1 MFTKQIK
8 ITKKLFQNQVF
19 KAAALTAILAF
30 TFILRAHN
38 YDREPVIGQLEE
50 HLYAWAGINLLYDK
64 VPMSWSTLDY
74 PESAVVY
81 KGEVNLDGNQPK
93 PHVTLVSPWLDEPPI
108 YSYISGGSA
117 YLFGDVR
124 WDVLP
129 SSHIRLP
136 QIFIS
141 FFISIMVFLIA
152 RAVSGFWTGFI
163 AALIYGTS
171 PLFVIASRLAV
182 PENLITLIFMI
193 IIYLILKERVRRS
206 LSAIILIPI
215 LIGIAGLSKPTGFF
229 LAPLVAYELFKLKRY
244 KGIAYLIFVVG
255 LSVGLFFLY
264 GFYYS
269 PEIFMRILE
278 IQSGRPVG
286 FGGLG
291 YMLSTP
297 AYDIFLLFDTM
308 YIFCFLSLIYYAFSY
323 RVEDEKA
330 SARNFLVFCAV
341 YWIIVVLISG
351 GEYDLLPWYR
361 FGFFPLLAIFGAWG
375 LKEAVVNFSFVKSF
389 LAVTLF
395 LGNRILLVNPFRPN
409 LEPGLFRIVFSTIL
423 APALGYEVFRK
434 NYFKVAGQAVI
445 IGAFIIGTYMN
456 IVYIYN
462 AQEIKCE
469 SIECPIGPS
478 TIISRLHFP
487 FIWRF
492 FVLPPP
498 TIR

>member
-1 MFTKQIK
+1 MKK
-8 ITKKLFQNQVF
+8 IKKLFSNRWFQRI
-19 KAAALTAILAF
+19 ALLILFSF

-50 HLYAWAGINLLYDK
+50 HLYAWAGINLIYDK

-81 KGEVNLDGNQPK
+81 KGEVNLDGNQPR
-93 PHVTLVSPWLDEPPI
+93 PHVTLVRPWLDEPPI
-108 YSYISGGSA
+108 YSYISGGAA

-129 SSHIRLP
+129 SSHIRMP
-136 QIFIS
+136 QIFLS

-152 RAVSGFWTGFI
+152 RAVSGFWSGFI
-163 AALIYGTS
+163 AVLIYGTS
-171 PLFVIASRLAV
+171 PLFVISSRLAV
-182 PENLITLIFMI
+182 PENLITLIFLI
-193 IIYLILKERVRRS
+193 IIYLILKERVRKS

-229 LAPLVAYELFKLKRY
+229 LAPLVVYELFKLKRF
-244 KGIAYLIFVVG
+244 KGIIYLVTVVG
-255 LSVGLFFLY
+255 ISVGLLFLY

-278 IQSGRPVG
+278 IQSSRPVG

-308 YIFCFLSLIYYAFSY
+308 YIFCLLSLIYYVFSY
-323 RVEDEKA
+323 KTDDERA
-330 SARNFLVFCAV
+330 GGRNFLVFCAI

-389 LAVTLF
+389 LAITLF

-409 LEPGLFRIVFSTIL
+409 IDPGLFRLIFSAIM
-423 APALGYEVFRK
+423 APALAFEVFGK
-434 NYFKVAGQAVI
+434 KYLKTAGQIVI
-445 IGAFIIGTYMN
+445 IAAFIVG
-456 IVYIYN
+456 VYWNVVYLYN
-462 AQEIKCE
+462 VHELKCE
-469 SIECPIGPS
+469 SIECPIGPPTFLS
-478 TIISRLHFP
+478 TLHFP
-487 FIWRF
+487 FLWRF
-492 FVLPPP
+492 FVLGEPA
-498 TIR
+498 IR